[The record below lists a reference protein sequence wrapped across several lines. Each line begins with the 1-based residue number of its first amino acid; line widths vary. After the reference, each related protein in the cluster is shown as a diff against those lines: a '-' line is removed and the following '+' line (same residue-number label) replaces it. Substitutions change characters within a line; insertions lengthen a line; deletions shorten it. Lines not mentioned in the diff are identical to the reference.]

1 MRQKCTF
8 NNQLIMKKLF
18 WLCLLLSGLQANAQ
32 LLVEEDVR
40 MALRQLAEKQ
50 DGYLPVVLVFHNQYN
65 FDSLAQHF
73 EQIQANKH
81 LRVTTVLQVGEA
93 HHRQSL
99 SPWNAAL
106 EGWQNQGLLRNLK
119 SSWMINA
126 LFFEMQPALL
136 VQLEQRNLPAQLQ
149 QQPVF
154 EILQPGKRVA
164 DAAPEALN
172 ASEPGLRTIKANFMW
187 QLGYSGLGQMAYV
200 YDSGTRN
207 EHPALRE
214 QHLANRFSLSWA
226 WRSFHGNVLPT
237 DRDEEH
243 GTHVAG
249 TILGLEKANNDTIG
263 VAPAAYFISNDIIP
277 SGALNGTI
285 IVDAYQ
291 YALNPD
297 GNAAT
302 TFDVPDVINNSWGGT
317 ASQFLCNF
325 MSGTFA
331 ALEAA
336 GIGNIYAAGND
347 GPNPFTVGLYGA
359 VAADSLRN
367 FSVGNINAQNASWPI
382 NTSSSRG
389 PTVCANTAP
398 LNIKPE
404 VSAPGT
410 NIRSSVNENGYS
422 LYTGTSMASPHVSGA
437 YLLLKEAFPTASPR
451 QLLNA
456 LYQTAIDLGDP
467 GEDNVYGRGMIDLQ
481 AAYNRLSLQFTPAA
495 PNTRRRD
502 LAIQGIANRRDG
514 NRFCEQPTAVQE
526 SLVVKNVGQDTV
538 SNFTVQYGYGS
549 FNLST
554 NWSGSLRPGQQVN
567 VALALPS
574 PLPLALTELRARVI
588 ADGPLER
595 DTVNNYFA
603 VRMRKQDGTT
613 AFGNMDGGVHQNFSN
628 NAILGSSWFINN
640 IGNDALTWET
650 HTVVGLPGTFSA
662 MKVRMSGYSP
672 ASGQRDELISP
683 FFTPAGSGNLNLH
696 FRLAYRNRA
705 GFNNDS
711 LLVFMSTDC
720 NNWTEIYRDGG
731 SSMVTYNVGTEPT
744 QAAHWRTV
752 SIPNVL
758 PANTKV
764 SLKFVTRN
772 GFGGNLYLTNVS
784 YGWLPLGTGNEAAPV
799 FKVYPNPTNATTRV
813 AIEAGGI
820 ATELLLTDL
829 QGRLL
834 QKHILEPDSREMELD
849 LGQLQSGLYLVQLQ
863 GPGGKRVEK
872 LVKQ

>member
-1 MRQKCTF
+1 
-8 NNQLIMKKLF
+8 MKKLF

-32 LLVEEDVR
+32 LLIEEEVR
-40 MALRQLAEKQ
+40 HSLRELTAKQ
-50 DGYLPVVLVFHNQYN
+50 EAYLPVVLVFHNQYH
-65 FDSLAQHF
+65 FDSLAMLF
-73 EQIQANKH
+73 EHEQADKH
-81 LRVTTVLQVGEA
+81 RRVTTVLREGQHHHDQTLAPWLAAFAAWEEA
-93 HHRQSL
+93 Q
-99 SPWNAAL
+99 
-106 EGWQNQGLLRNLK
+106 LLRNRK
-119 SSWMINA
+119 GSWMINA
-126 LFFEMQPALL
+126 LFFEMKPALL
-136 VQLEQRNLPAQLQ
+136 AQLEQLNLPAHLQ
-149 QQPVF
+149 HQPVF
-154 EILQPGKRVA
+154 EIFQPGYRVS
-164 DAAPEALN
+164 DASPEALN
-172 ASEPGLRTIKANFMW
+172 AAEPGLRTIKANFMW

-200 YDSGTRN
+200 YDSGTRT

-226 WRSFHGNVLPT
+226 WRSFHGNVLPI

-249 TILGLEKANNDTIG
+249 TILGLEKANNDTVG

-297 GNAAT
+297 GNTAT
-302 TFDVPDVINNSWGGT
+302 SFDVPDVINNSWGGT

-347 GPNPFTVGLYGA
+347 GPNPSTVGLYGA

-367 FSVGNINAQNASWPI
+367 FAVGNINAATPAWPI
-382 NTSSSRG
+382 NSTSSRG
-389 PTVCANTAP
+389 PTVCANNAP

-410 NIRSSVNENGYS
+410 NIRSSVGEGSYS
-422 LYTGTSMASPHVSGA
+422 LYTGTSMASPHVSGS

-451 QLLNA
+451 QILNA

-467 GEDNVYGRGMIDLQ
+467 GDDNVFGRGMIDLQ
-481 AAYNRLSLQFTPAA
+481 AAYNRLSQSLTPTP
-495 PNTRRRD
+495 PNNRRRD
-502 LAIQGIANRRDG
+502 LAIQGIENRRDG
-514 NRFCEQPTAVQE
+514 NRFCEQAAAVQE
-526 SLVVKNVGQDTV
+526 NLVVKNVGKDTV
-538 SNFTVQYGYGS
+538 SNFTVQYGYGN

-567 VALALPS
+567 VPLSLPS
-574 PLPLALTELRARVI
+574 PVPTALTELRARVV
-588 ADGPLER
+588 ADGPQER

-628 NAILGSSWFINN
+628 NAILGTSWFINN
-640 IGNDALTWET
+640 LGNDALTWET
-650 HTVVGLPGTFSA
+650 HSVVGLPGTFSA
-662 MKVRMSGYSP
+662 MKVRMGGYSP

-683 FFTPAGSGNLNLH
+683 FFTPAGTGNLNLH

-711 LLVFMSTDC
+711 LLVYMSTDC
-720 NNWTEIYRDGG
+720 RSWTEIYRDGG
-731 SSMVTYNVGTEPT
+731 SSMLTYNTGSEPT
-744 QAAHWRTV
+744 QAGHWKTITV
-752 SIPNVL
+752 PSVL
-758 PANTKV
+758 PANSKV
-764 SLKFVTRN
+764 TLKFVTRN

-784 YGWLPLGTGNEAAPV
+784 YGWLPLGTGEEVAPL
-799 FKVYPNPTNATTRV
+799 FMLYPNPTNGTTRV
-813 AIEAGGI
+813 SLEAGGI
-820 ATELLLTDL
+820 ASELLLTDL
-829 QGRLL
+829 QGRIL
-834 QKHILEPDSREMELD
+834 QKHRVLPDSREMELD
-849 LGQLQSGLYLVQLQ
+849 LQGLQAGLYLVQLQ
-863 GPGGKRVEK
+863 GPGGRRVEK
-872 LVKQ
+872 LVKN

>member
-1 MRQKCTF
+1 
-8 NNQLIMKKLF
+8 MKKLF
-18 WLCLLLSGLQANAQ
+18 WLCLLLSGLQTNAQ
-32 LLVEEDVR
+32 LMVEEDVR
-40 MALRQLAEKQ
+40 LALRQLAEKQ
-50 DGYLPVVLVFHNQYN
+50 ESYLPVVLVFHNQYH
-65 FDSLAQHF
+65 FDSLAMLF
-73 EQIQANKH
+73 EHEQADKH
-81 LRVTTVLQVGEA
+81 RRVTTVLREGQYHHDQTLAPWLTALAAWEEA
-93 HHRQSL
+93 Q
-99 SPWNAAL
+99 
-106 EGWQNQGLLRNLK
+106 LLRNRK
-119 SSWMINA
+119 GSWMINA
-126 LFFEMQPALL
+126 LFFEMKPALL
-136 VQLEQRNLPAQLQ
+136 AQLEQLNLPAHLQ
-149 QQPVF
+149 HLPVF
-154 EILQPGKRVA
+154 EIFQPGYRVS
-164 DAAPEALN
+164 DASPEALN
-172 ASEPGLRTIKANFMW
+172 AAEPGLRTIKANFMW

-200 YDSGTRN
+200 YDSGTRT

-249 TILGLEKANNDTIG
+249 TILGLEKANNDTVG

-297 GNAAT
+297 GNAST

-347 GPNPFTVGLYGA
+347 GPNPSTVGLYGA

-367 FSVGNINAQNASWPI
+367 FSVGNINASTPAWPI
-382 NTSSSRG
+382 NSTSSRG
-389 PTVCANTAP
+389 PTVCANNAP

-410 NIRSSVNENGYS
+410 NIRSSVGENGYS
-422 LYTGTSMASPHVSGA
+422 QYTGTSMASPHVSGA
-437 YLLLKEAFPTASPR
+437 YLLLKEAFPNASPR

-456 LYQTAIDLGDP
+456 LYQTAIDLGDA
-467 GEDNVYGRGMIDLQ
+467 GEDNVFGRGMIDLQ
-481 AAYNRLSLQFTPAA
+481 AAYTRLSQQFTPAV
-495 PNTRRRD
+495 PNARRRD
-502 LAIQGIANRRDG
+502 LALLGLENRRDG
-514 NRFCEQPTAVQE
+514 NRLCQQVFSAQE
-526 SLVVKNVGQDTV
+526 RIIVKNVGRDTV
-538 SNFTVQYGYGS
+538 TNFTIQYGYNAYS
-549 FNLST
+549 SST
-554 NWSGSLRPGQQVN
+554 SWSGNLRPGQQIIIP
-567 VALALPS
+567 LTLLT
-574 PLPLALTELRARVI
+574 PLPAALTEFTARVI
-588 ADGPLER
+588 SSGAIDR

-603 VRMRKQDGTT
+603 VRIRRQDGSTV
-613 AFGNMDGGVHQNFSN
+613 FGNMDGGVHQNFSN
-628 NAILGSSWFINN
+628 NAIFGNAWFINN
-640 IGNDALTWET
+640 LINDAVTWET
-650 HTVVGLPGTFSA
+650 HNVVGLPGTFSA
-662 MKVRMSGYSP
+662 MKVRMGGYSP
-672 ASGQRDELISP
+672 ASGQLDELVSP
-683 FFTPAGSGNLNLH
+683 YFTPAGSGNINLH
-696 FRLAYRNRA
+696 FRMAYRNRS

-711 LLVFMSTDC
+711 LVVLMSTDC
-720 NNWTEIYRDGG
+720 TVWTEVYRDGG

-752 SIPNVL
+752 SITNVL

-784 YGWLPLGTGNEAAPV
+784 YGWLPLGTGNEAAPA
-799 FKVYPNPTNATTRV
+799 FSMYPNPTNSQV
-813 AIEAGGI
+813 QIDLEAGGV
-820 ATELLLTDL
+820 AQQLLLTDL
-829 QGRLL
+829 QGRVL
-834 QKHILEPDSREMELD
+834 QKHQLSADSRSFTLD
-849 LGQLQSGLYLVQLQ
+849 LHALQVGLYLVQLQ
-863 GPGGKRVEK
+863 GPGGRRVEK

>member
-1 MRQKCTF
+1 
-8 NNQLIMKKLF
+8 MKKLF

-99 SPWNAAL
+99 SSWNAAL

-382 NTSSSRG
+382 NTTSSRG

-481 AAYNRLSLQFTPAA
+481 AAYIRLSQQFTPAT
-495 PNTRRRD
+495 PNARRRD
-502 LAIQGIANRRDG
+502 LALIGLENRRDG
-514 NRFCEQPTAVQE
+514 NRICTQVFSAQE
-526 SLVVKNVGQDTV
+526 NMIVKNVGRDTV
-538 SNFTVQYGYGS
+538 TNFTIQYGYNAYTS
-549 FNLST
+549 ST
-554 NWSGSLRPGQQVN
+554 SWSGNLRPGQQIIIP
-567 VALALPS
+567 LTLLT
-574 PLPLALTELRARVI
+574 PLPAALTEFTARVI
-588 ADGPLER
+588 STGAIDR
-595 DTVNNYFA
+595 DTVNNYYA
-603 VRMRKQDGTT
+603 VRMRRQDGTT
-613 AFGNMDGGVHQNFSN
+613 AFGNMDGGVHQNFSD
-628 NAILGSSWFINN
+628 ASILGSSWFINN
-640 IGNDALTWET
+640 IGNDAIGWET
-650 HTVVGLPGTFSA
+650 HVVNGLPGTFNA
-662 MKVRMSGYSP
+662 MKVRMGGYSP

-683 FFTPAGSGNLNLH
+683 YFTPAGSGNINLH
-696 FRLAYRNRA
+696 FRMAYRNRT

-711 LLVFMSTDC
+711 LMVYMSTDC
-720 NNWTEIYRDGG
+720 AVWTEIYRDGG

-784 YGWLPLGTGNEAAPV
+784 YGWLPLGTGNETAPA
-799 FKVYPNPTNATTRV
+799 FKVYPNPSSGTTRV
-813 AIEAGGI
+813 SLESGG
-820 ATELLLTDL
+820 AASELLLTDL

-834 QKHILEPDSREMELD
+834 QRHILDPENREMELD